1 MDLKALKAECLLQG
15 DRLAEALVRNILELV
30 LDYCCNGCDARECGD
45 KIYVLSHVCFF
56 RESPVSVSVLVY
68 VSLCLCMSVRVCVY
82 VVRECVRVCLCM
94 HCLCVCV
101 FVYISA

>member
-15 DRLAEALVRNILELV
+15 DRLAEALVRNVLELV

-56 RESPVSVSVLVY
+56 R
-68 VSLCLCMSVRVCVY
+68 
-82 VVRECVRVCLCM
+82 
-94 HCLCVCV
+94 
-101 FVYISA
+101 